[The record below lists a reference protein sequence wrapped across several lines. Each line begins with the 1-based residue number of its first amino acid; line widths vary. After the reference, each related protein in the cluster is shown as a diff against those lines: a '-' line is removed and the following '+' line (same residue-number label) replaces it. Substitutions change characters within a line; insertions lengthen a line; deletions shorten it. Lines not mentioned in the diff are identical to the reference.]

1 MKSTPLIPLTC
12 TALLFAGASAFAQSD
27 SNTSTDRSS
36 TTNVTTTTSSTS
48 LHIAGTRDDFDR
60 MDVKNHGYLTS
71 GDVKSDKWL
80 KHNFARCNVKGNG
93 RMSWDEYS
101 NCHE

>member
-1 MKSTPLIPLTC
+1 MKSTYLMSLAC
-12 TALLFAGASAFAQSD
+12 TALLLAGASAYAQSE

-36 TTNVTTTTSSTS
+36 STSVTTTSDSSTERA
-48 LHIAGTRDDFDR
+48 AGTRDDFDR
-60 MDVKNHGYLTS
+60 MDVKSHGYLTS

-80 KHNFARCNVKGNG
+80 THNFARCNIKGNG